1 MKPLAALALALSCLL
16 FPAAQRESGLAKALR
31 EASVRLESG
40 DLEGSWPAIERAL
53 ERDPNSLAAWELRE
67 RWGEKKGDK
76 DVQVHALHRQ
86 LSLARTQKLEKS
98 VQTAVQARLLP
109 LDPAASELAKLRT
122 GFVEKLVKLAETYLK
137 AKRPHSAIRAY
148 KQALALDPDRADL
161 RLAIETIAAAPD
173 PTLAEDAR
181 PKDLLEGIS
190 EEWLREHDTAHA
202 SWNDK
207 ATLERPNYIT
217 HTSAGYEVLLRSAE
231 AMEQMNAFYRQF
243 FRYGTADDRKSVPRI
258 ELRIFKDK
266 DEYLKRGS
274 SPVEWS
280 GGQFT
285 GDAVETYVTTSGFED
300 TVGTLFHEAAHQF
313 VSLATNAAG
322 WLNEGMA
329 SFFEGCRILANG
341 TVVMNLPATHRL
353 FPLAERME
361 RGWMKSAD
369 DGIDPA
375 DPSKEPSTSPTFRIV
390 LENEYEWGPAWYE
403 PTWGVVYFLYN
414 YQDRVDGRFIYRAA
428 FHEYVNASGG
438 KTGKSA
444 IQTFEEVVL
453 GNPEPVTEGQSTK
466 IALPKTVDEL
476 NDVWKQYILELRDRQ
491 SGRLKD
497 TSPYLD
503 WARMALKRKASETAA
518 EHFERALAQSPSDVT
533 VLSEFA
539 EFLATQKQE
548 DRAAK
553 LLTQALATVET
564 TQPVDTKKLDTLDR
578 RLRKLDPNYQR
589 VVDVRASMVEQVV
602 ALVERYLETGLNLQ
616 AMELAY
622 HLGTE
627 LGEPRLF
634 SSFERAVQSEGRSN
648 ALWRLAYNEQD
659 LDGWAAAGMET
670 IFQPANE
677 WLVTRFG
684 EYAPKA
690 TDFSMLTLDTLT
702 SGDYSLEAEL
712 EAAHGR
718 VVFAGLVFGR
728 KSGTDCHALVLFPP
742 APGKNGSVHLA
753 TFYGSGAF
761 DTWRNVPVQHPLG
774 DTASEDPARSSA
786 GVGKTGLYKL
796 RLEVTGRNVDLY
808 VNGEYQTTHEFANLD
823 ILRGAFGLITS
834 RGEARFKNVRFL
846 ARHPRDPSAA
856 IERKYLRKAE
866 ASEAGVSASGSY
878 LGAVPPFPTVQRWIQ
893 GERKA
898 WGEATG
904 APQLLTLFS
913 VEQNEE
919 VQIDAYLRTLAER
932 HTEVGLTFVNV
943 VGHWNAG
950 RIEAYLKSHPFPGTL
965 ALDSSARADRNAVRD
980 DKADIGKTFSDFGI
994 DRYFLPRMLLLDV
1007 DGSVVWEGEPGLT
1020 KGSSWSGEETL
1031 LDVPLRELFAKRKLK
1046 ELGAWRRGWPAARS
1060 ALQQG
1065 DLVSAL
1071 ADLKAAAPFEA
1082 PGVPEL
1088 AEAQAVLR
1096 KLTALAASPDEF
1108 VARLQSEGRE
1118 PALEV
1123 LVDWCERVGVPLKKT
1138 RNVAA
1143 ALKSPGAN
1151 SLERT
1156 LAILKPALAK
1166 RAKDPAAFASALDKL
1181 AALPGAFPAEATAK
1195 ARELT
1200 EDPAG
1205 LAGLLEELPRWPA
1218 RWLAGELFQF

>member
-1 MKPLAALALALSCLL
+1 MKLSLALLL
-16 FPAAQRESGLAKALR
+16 LVSSLAFVPQRESGLARALR
-31 EASVRLESG
+31 EGNARLEAG
-40 DLEGSWPAIERAL
+40 DLEGSWTALERAL
-53 ERDPNSLAAWELRE
+53 ERDPNSRAAWELRE
-67 RWGEKKGDK
+67 RWGAKKGDK
-76 DVQVHALHRQ
+76 DVEVHALHRQ
-86 LSLARTQKLEKS
+86 ISLARTQKAERADQQALL
-98 VQTAVQARLLP
+98 ARLLP
-109 LDPAASELAKLRT
+109 LDPAAAELAKVRT
-122 GFVEKLVKLAETYLK
+122 NFVEKLAKLAETYVK
-137 AKRPHSAIRAY
+137 TKRPHSAIRAY

-161 RLAIETIAAAPD
+161 RTAIETIAAAPD

-181 PKDLLEGIS
+181 PKDLMEGIS
-190 EEWLREHDTAHA
+190 EEWIQEHDAAHD
-202 SWNDK
+202 SWDEK

-217 HTSAGYEVLLRSAE
+217 HTSAGYEVLVRSAE

-243 FRYGTADDRKSVPRI
+243 FRYGTADDARSVPRI
-258 ELRIFKDK
+258 ELRIFKDR

-285 GDAVETYVTTSGFED
+285 GDAVETYITAAGFED

-369 DGIDPA
+369 DGIDPGK
-375 DPSKEPSTSPTFRIV
+375 PEQEPSTSPTFRIV

-414 YQDRVDGRFIYRAA
+414 YQDRVDGRFIYRRA
-428 FHEYVNASGG
+428 FQEYVNASGG

-453 GNPEPVTEGQSTK
+453 GNPEPVTEGQTTK
-466 IALPKTVDEL
+466 VALPKTVDEL
-476 NDVWKQYILELRDRQ
+476 NDVWKQYIIELRDRQ

-497 TSPYLD
+497 TSPYLE
-503 WARMALKRKASETAA
+503 WARLALKRKAYDAAA
-518 EHFERALAQSPSDVT
+518 EHFERALAQAPNDVT
-533 VLSEFA
+533 ALAEFA
-539 EFLATQKQE
+539 EFLALQKQD
-548 DRAAK
+548 DRATK
-553 LLTQALATVET
+553 LLSQAIAVVESVT
-564 TQPVDTKKLDTLDR
+564 PVDLKKVDQLDR
-578 RLRKLDPNYQR
+578 RLRKLDPNYAR
-589 VVDVRASMVEQVV
+589 LVDVRSAMLDQVV
-602 ALVERYLETGLNLQ
+602 ALVARYLDAGLNLQ

-634 SSFERAVQSEGRSN
+634 ASFERAVQAEGRSN
-648 ALWRLAYNEQD
+648 ALWRLAYNEEN
-659 LDGWAAAGMET
+659 LDGWADTGLET

-677 WLVTRFG
+677 WLVARFG
-684 EYAPKA
+684 EYSAKA
-690 TDFSMLTLDTLT
+690 ADFSMLTLDTLT

-712 EAAHGR
+712 EAAYGR

-742 APGKNGSVHLA
+742 APGQNGSVHLA
-753 TFYGSGAF
+753 TFYGSGGF
-761 DTWRNVPVQHPLG
+761 DTWRTVPVRHPLG
-774 DTASEDPARSSA
+774 DAADEDPARSSA

-808 VNGEYQTTHEFANLD
+808 INGEYQTTHEFANLD

-856 IERKYLRKAE
+856 LERKYLRKAPSA
-866 ASEAGVSASGSY
+866 ASAVSATGSY
-878 LGAVPPFPTVQRWIQ
+878 LGAVPPFPSAQRWLQ

-898 WGEATG
+898 WTDVPGS
-904 APQLLTLFS
+904 PQLLTLFS

-932 HTEVGLTFVNV
+932 HADVGLQFVNV

-950 RIEAYLKSHPFPGTL
+950 RVDDYLKRHPFPGAV
-965 ALDSSARADRNAVRD
+965 ALDLPARSDRNVVRD
-980 DKADIGKTFSDFGI
+980 AKSADIGKTFSEFGI
-994 DRYFLPRMLLLDV
+994 DRYFLPRMILLDL

-1020 KGSSWSGEETL
+1020 KGKAWSGEETL
-1031 LDVPLRELFAKRKLK
+1031 LDVPLRELFAKRKL
-1046 ELGAWRRGWPAARS
+1046 EQLGAWRKAWPEARA
-1060 ALQQG
+1060 ALQSG
-1065 DLVSAL
+1065 DVAAAL
-1071 ADLKAAAPFEA
+1071 ATLRAAGEFEA

-1088 AEAQAVLR
+1088 SEASAALKTLNTLAQA
-1096 KLTALAASPDEF
+1096 PDEL
-1108 VARLQSEGRE
+1108 VTRLQGEGRE
-1118 PALEV
+1118 PALAV
-1123 LVDWCERVGVPLKKT
+1123 LAEWCEPLTPLKRTKA
-1138 RNVAA
+1138 VSA
-1143 ALKSPGAN
+1143 ALKTPAASSWPRVA
-1151 SLERT
+1151 
-1156 LAILKPALAK
+1156 AILKPAVAK
-1166 RAKDPAAFASALDKL
+1166 AAKDPAALAGALEKV
-1181 AALPGAFPAEATAK
+1181 AALPGAFPAEAH
-1195 ARELT
+1195 ARATELAG
-1200 EDPAG
+1200 DPAG
-1205 LAGLLEELPRWPA
+1205 LNALLEDLPHWPA
-1218 RWLAGELFQF
+1218 RWLAGELFRF

>member
-1 MKPLAALALALSCLL
+1 MKLPAALALVVSCLVL
-16 FPAAQRESGLAKALR
+16 VPQRESGLARALR
-31 EASVRLESG
+31 EGAARLEAGELDAAWESIG
-40 DLEGSWPAIERAL
+40 RAL

-67 RWGEKKGDK
+67 RWGAKKGDK
-76 DVQVHALHRQ
+76 DVEVHALHRQ
-86 LSLARTQKLEKS
+86 VSLARTQKLDKAL
-98 VQTAVQARLLP
+98 QAALLARLQP
-109 LDPAASELAKLRT
+109 LDPAAVQLAKLRT
-122 GFVEKLVKLAETYLK
+122 GFVDKLVKLAETYVK

-161 RLAIETIAAAPD
+161 RAAVETIAAAPD

-190 EEWLREHDTAHA
+190 EEWIREHDTAHA
-202 SWNDK
+202 TWSEK

-217 HTSAGYEVLLRSAE
+217 HTSAGYEVLVRSAE

-243 FRYGTADDRKSVPRI
+243 FRYGTADDGKSVPRI
-258 ELRIFKDK
+258 ELRIFKDR

-285 GDAVETYVTTSGFED
+285 GDAVETYITTSGFED

-369 DGIDPA
+369 EGLDPA
-375 DPSKEPSTSPTFRIV
+375 DPNKEPTTSPTFRIV

-414 YQDRVDGRFIYRAA
+414 YQDRVDGRFIYRKA

-438 KTGKSA
+438 KTGKGA

-453 GNPEPVTEGQSTK
+453 ANPEPVTEGQTTK
-466 IALPKTVDEL
+466 VSLPKTVDEL
-476 NDVWKQYILELRDRQ
+476 NDVWKQYIVDLRDRQ
-491 SGRLKD
+491 SGRIKD
-497 TSPYLD
+497 SSPYLD
-503 WARMALKRKASETAA
+503 WARLALKRKAVDAAA
-518 EHFERALAQSPSDVT
+518 EHFERALAQSPGDVT

-548 DRAAK
+548 DRATK
-553 LLTQALATVET
+553 LLAQALAEVET
-564 TQPVDTKKLDTLDR
+564 SEPVDTKKLDALDR

-589 VVDVRASMVEQVV
+589 VADVRATMVDDVV
-602 ALVERYLETGLNLQ
+602 ALVERYLEAGLNLQ

-634 SSFERAVQSEGRSN
+634 ASFERAVQAEGRSN
-648 ALWRLAYNEQD
+648 ALWRLAYNEEN
-659 LDGWAAAGMET
+659 LDGWAAAGLES
-670 IFQPANE
+670 IFQPSNE
-677 WLVTRFG
+677 WLVARFG
-684 EYAPKA
+684 EYSAKA
-690 TDFSMLTLDTLT
+690 SDFSMLTLDTLT

-712 EAAHGR
+712 EAAYGR

-753 TFYGSGAF
+753 TFYGSGGF

-774 DTASEDPARSSA
+774 DAASEDPARSSA

-823 ILRGAFGLITS
+823 ILRGSFGLITS

-856 IERKYLRKAE
+856 IERKYLRKAG
-866 ASEAGVSASGSY
+866 ASDSNVSATGSY
-878 LGAVPPFPTVQRWIQ
+878 LGAVPPFPSVARWLV

-898 WGEATG
+898 WTDVRG

-919 VQIDAYLRTLAER
+919 IQIDAYLRALAQR
-932 HTEVGLTFVNV
+932 HADVGLEFVNV
-943 VGHWNAG
+943 VGHWNSG
-950 RIEAYLKSHPFPGTL
+950 RVDSYLKDHPFPGAL
-965 ALDSSARADRNAVRD
+965 ALDLPARSDRNAVRD
-980 DKADIGKTFSDFGI
+980 DQTADIGKTFTEYGVA
-994 DRYFLPRMLLLDV
+994 RYFLPRMILLDV
-1007 DGSVVWEGEPGLT
+1007 DGAVVWEGEPGLS
-1020 KGSSWSGEETL
+1020 KGRAWNGEETL
-1031 LDVPLRELFAKRKLK
+1031 LDVPLRELFAKRKLR
-1046 ELGAWRRGWPAARS
+1046 ELRAWLASWPVSRAALAR
-1060 ALQQG
+1060 G
-1065 DLVSAL
+1065 DLAGAL
-1071 ADLKAAAPFEA
+1071 DDLRAATALEA

-1088 AEAQAVLR
+1088 EQARAVRSALRALAEA
-1096 KLTALAASPDEF
+1096 PDEF
-1108 VARLQSEGRE
+1108 VARLQAEGRE
-1118 PALEV
+1118 PALAV
-1123 LVDWCERVGVPLKKT
+1123 LSEWCTQLEVPLKKT
-1138 RNVAA
+1138 KVVSSV
-1143 ALKSPGAN
+1143 LKSPGAGA
-1151 SLERT
+1151 LERVVT
-1156 LAILKPALAK
+1156 ILKPALAK
-1166 RAKDPAAFASALDKL
+1166 REKDPAAFAAALDKL
-1181 AALPGAFPAEATAK
+1181 AALPGAFPSEATAR
-1195 ARELT
+1195 ARELA

-1205 LAGLLEELPRWPA
+1205 LADLLAELPRWPA
-1218 RWLAGELFQF
+1218 QWLARELFRL